1 MKIKESIYDAVNT
14 MNLNEL
20 IFLYEQIRFFEKKKN
35 VSTKK
40 KPRFSI
46 EDILEMTSSSE
57 SRWAD
62 AVIEERAERI

>member
-14 MNLNEL
+14 MNINEL

-35 VSTKK
+35 VSVKK
-40 KPRFSI
+40 KQRFSI

-57 SRWAD
+57 SCWSD
-62 AVIEERAERI
+62 AVVEERAERI